1 MKRLITNNIYYIF
14 IELLRIIDEETAT
27 KMGLIPGQK
36 LCRSCRTKYEQ
47 PLTDSFR
54 DDDIDMT
61 YLPPT
66 QETANLDVLGISP
79 LKSVSM
85 RDRVGYGKRKLNEA
99 YNASKDMIST
109 SLNVSS
115 NDISFNSSINNEC
128 CDKSSDLDRLCE
140 LIKEKLIISNRTE
153 KLKLLTLTPA
163 SWTIQKTVEYFAVT
177 KSMVETSHKLKKS
190 KGILGEPDKKS
201 GKKITVELK
210 TIIENFYQSDE
221 YSCMCPGKKEFVSVK
236 IDGKKTHMQKRLLL
250 INLKELY
257 LQFSKLGHKIG
268 FSKFC
273 QLRPRWCVTVD
284 SASGVHSVCVCQ
296 IHQNAKLLAAAV
308 PGNIDYKEMLAKTV
322 CDMENRDCMLHSC
335 DNCPGVE
342 NFKEHA
348 LNTFTEKGFDLD
360 DIVSFKQWMQKE
372 KAVNLV
378 TLELSCRMNVLFF

>member
-1 MKRLITNNIYYIF
+1 M
-14 IELLRIIDEETAT
+14 
-27 KMGLIPGQK
+27 
-36 LCRSCRTKYEQ
+36 
-47 PLTDSFR
+47 TDSFR

-85 RDRVGYGKRKLNEA
+85 RDRVGYGKLKLNEA

-115 NDISFNSSINNEC
+115 NDISFDSSINNEC

-221 YSCMCPGKKEFVSVK
+221 YSRMCPGKKS
-236 IDGKKTHMQKRLLL
+236 
-250 INLKELY
+250 
-257 LQFSKLGHKIG
+257 
-268 FSKFC
+268 
-273 QLRPRWCVTVD
+273 
-284 SASGVHSVCVCQ
+284 
-296 IHQNAKLLAAAV
+296 
-308 PGNIDYKEMLAKTV
+308 
-322 CDMENRDCMLHSC
+322 
-335 DNCPGVE
+335 
-342 NFKEHA
+342 
-348 LNTFTEKGFDLD
+348 
-360 DIVSFKQWMQKE
+360 
-372 KAVNLV
+372 
-378 TLELSCRMNVLFF
+378 LFQ